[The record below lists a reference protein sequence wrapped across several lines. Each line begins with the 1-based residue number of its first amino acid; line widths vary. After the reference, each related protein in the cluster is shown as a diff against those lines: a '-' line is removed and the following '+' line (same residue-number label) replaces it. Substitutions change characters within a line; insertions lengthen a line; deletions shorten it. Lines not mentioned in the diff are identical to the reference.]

1 MQTVDR
7 TIQPSSQ
14 RAKRIRGPRTPA
26 EKARRTLERR
36 EARKKR
42 EREEKEARKGKHKHG
57 KGSDRLVM
65 ACVICKEPFSSN
77 QNFAPPLQIH
87 IHYLKRQKD
96 PSHLARMPLR
106 IQLALR
112 DKPGFS
118 PRTPAETVSVPCFL
132 QLGFRS
138 VPRNP
143 RSLRAWPRSDRS
155 LWGNLLGEYSG
166 EPALAVF
173 SSGSYFR
180 ILRSQRLPLVPVPLG
195 RAWTT
200 KTLLPSSNLKHF

>member
-7 TIQPSSQ
+7 TVQPSSQ

-42 EREEKEARKGKHKHG
+42 ERGEREARKGKHKHG
-57 KGSDRLVM
+57 KGSDRVIM
-65 ACVICKEPFSSN
+65 ACVICKEAFSSN

-96 PSHLARMPLR
+96 PSHFARMPLR
-106 IQLALR
+106 VQLALR
-112 DKPGFS
+112 DRSGFS

-155 LWGNLLGEYSG
+155 LWGNLLREYSG

-173 SSGSYFR
+173 SSSP
-180 ILRSQRLPLVPVPLG
+180 LRCVNSRRGPLLG
-195 RAWTT
+195 
-200 KTLLPSSNLKHF
+200 